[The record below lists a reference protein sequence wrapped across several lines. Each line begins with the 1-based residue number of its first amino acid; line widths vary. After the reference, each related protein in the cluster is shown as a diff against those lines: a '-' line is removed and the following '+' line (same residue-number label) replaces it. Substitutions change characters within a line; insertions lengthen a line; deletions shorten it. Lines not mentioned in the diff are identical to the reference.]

1 MYYNSLDWD
10 VIYEFVR
17 DFLYLSQEVERLKS
31 AVAEG
36 GVSVD
41 VLFIMALE
49 LKYGLGRDESNIPDL
64 LLSA

>member
-1 MYYNSLDWD
+1 MIS
-10 VIYEFVR
+10 
-17 DFLYLSQEVERLKS
+17 YLSQEVDRLKS

-36 GVSVD
+36 GVRVD
-41 VLFIMALE
+41 VVFNMALE